1 MQRCFIRTAEPT
13 DCALL
18 IDLKTAYVRSLYTGY
33 IPAERLK
40 ELDPTPYESRI
51 IDFLAGENRQ
61 ILLCMVDGEPRGYL
75 AIGEDPDHEDSGLI
89 FDAATHPLAPEGV
102 RDALIVRAAELL
114 ATQGKSRIH
123 VWVLRDN
130 FQARFRFERF
140 NFKLEGTLRPYQVE
154 GRDAQLIRYVYRI
167 AR

>member
-1 MQRCFIRTAEPT
+1 MQRCFIRPAEPT
-13 DCALL
+13 DRSVL

-51 IDFLAGENRQ
+51 TDFLAGENRQ

-89 FDAATHPLAPEGV
+89 FDVATHPLAPEGV

-114 ATQGKSRIH
+114 AAQGKSRIH

-130 FQARFRFERF
+130 F
-140 NFKLEGTLRPYQVE
+140 
-154 GRDAQLIRYVYRI
+154 
-167 AR
+167 